1 MRRIINKIPGRQTWD
16 KELSTPLGFSG
27 PEKPMQFLLAAV
39 NAKYIHTNPAIYSLR
54 AYAGKGLAPYIAL
67 AEYTINNREEEILGD
82 LYKRHPDVIGFSC
95 YIWNIATIR
104 ELVREVAKVLPGT
117 DLWLGGPEVSY
128 NAGKLLEEL
137 PMVKGIMAGEGE
149 ETFKELLSFYL
160 EGRGQDTRG
169 KYRKLEEIPG
179 LVLRQGKGK
188 AREPVEM
195 DALPFP
201 YGDLKGFQNKIIYY
215 ETSRGCPFQCSY
227 CLSGAGRKVRFRSL
241 EIVKRELQHFLDGRV
256 PQVKLTDRTFNCSH
270 THAMEIWRYIR
281 AHDNGETNFH
291 FEVSADILDE
301 EELELLG
308 EMRPGLAQ
316 LEIGVQSANDATIA
330 EIHRTMDLARV
341 KKAVRRIKEGGN
353 IHVHLDLIAG
363 LPHEDYR
370 SFARSFD
377 EVYALRPD
385 QLQLGFLKVLKGSY
399 MHAHAEEYGM
409 LFRGSPPYEVMQ
421 TGWITYEEILQLK
434 RVEEAVEDYYNS
446 GQYAVSMEVLAAQYD
461 SPFRLYRELG
471 EFYREKG
478 YSLVSHS
485 RLRRAEILLEFAS
498 ECAPSAGDI
507 LRESLLYDLYARE
520 NIKSRPSW
528 AADPA
533 EWKHLT
539 RQYCKNGK
547 LSHVERFFYRFMRI
561 KSGGVPARDAEPV
574 YMFDYTVKNPQSRQA
589 AVCEVGEF
597 NAQGLCG
604 Y

>member
-1 MRRIINKIPGRQTWD
+1 MKI
-16 KELSTPLGFSG
+16 
-27 PEKPMQFLLAAV
+27 LLTAV
-39 NAKYIHTNPAIYSLR
+39 NAKYIHSNPAVYSLR
-54 AYAGKGLAPYIAL
+54 ASAEKYLGAETSVKVVI
-67 AEYTINNREEEILGD
+67 AEYTINQRAEDILAAVY
-82 LYKRHPDVIGFSC
+82 LEKPDVLCFSC
-95 YIWNIATIR
+95 YIWNVSCVT
-104 ELVREVAKVLPGT
+104 EVAREFHRLRPEVPV
-117 DLWLGGPEVSY
+117 WVGGPEVSY
-128 NAGKLLEEL
+128 DAGAFLAANEAVTGV
-137 PMVKGIMAGEGE
+137 MTGEGE
-149 ETFKELLSFYL
+149 QTFPELCSYYADGAPEPERIRGIVFRRNESIVTTEERPPSPLDDIPFCYDSLS
-160 EGRGQDTRG
+160 
-169 KYRKLEEIPG
+169 
-179 LVLRQGKGK
+179 
-188 AREPVEM
+188 
-195 DALPFP
+195 
-201 YGDLKGFQNKIIYY
+201 GFENRILYY
-215 ETSRGCPFQCSY
+215 ESGRGCPFSCSY
-227 CLSGAGRKVRFRSL
+227 CLSSLDKCVRFRSL
-241 EIVKRELQHFLDGRV
+241 SLVKRELLFFLEHRV
-256 PQVKLTDRTFNCSH
+256 SQVKFVDRTFNCNH
-270 THAMEIWRYIR
+270 THAMEIWRFL
-281 AHDNGETNFH
+281 ADHDNGVTNFH
-291 FEVSADILDE
+291 FEIAADLLTE

-308 EMRPGLAQ
+308 RLRLGQVQ

-446 GQYAVSMEVLAAQYD
+446 GQYEVSMEVLAAQYD

-471 EFYREKG
+471 EFYWEKG

-547 LSHVERFFYRFMRI
+547 LSHVERFFYRFARI
-561 KSGGVPARDAEPV
+561 KSGGVPAREAEPV
-574 YMFDYTVKNPQSRQA
+574 YMLFDYTVKNPQSRQA

>member
-1 MRRIINKIPGRQTWD
+1 MTTEERPPSPLDDIPFCYDSLSGFENRI
-16 KELSTPLGFSG
+16 L
-27 PEKPMQFLLAAV
+27 
-39 NAKYIHTNPAIYSLR
+39 
-54 AYAGKGLAPYIAL
+54 
-67 AEYTINNREEEILGD
+67 
-82 LYKRHPDVIGFSC
+82 
-95 YIWNIATIR
+95 
-104 ELVREVAKVLPGT
+104 
-117 DLWLGGPEVSY
+117 
-128 NAGKLLEEL
+128 
-137 PMVKGIMAGEGE
+137 
-149 ETFKELLSFYL
+149 
-160 EGRGQDTRG
+160 
-169 KYRKLEEIPG
+169 
-179 LVLRQGKGK
+179 
-188 AREPVEM
+188 
-195 DALPFP
+195 
-201 YGDLKGFQNKIIYY
+201 YY
-215 ETSRGCPFQCSY
+215 ESGRGCPFSCSY
-227 CLSGAGRKVRFRSL
+227 CLSSLDKCVRFRSL
-241 EIVKRELQHFLDGRV
+241 SLVKRELLFFLEHRV
-256 PQVKLTDRTFNCSH
+256 SQVKFVDRTFNCNH
-270 THAMEIWRYIR
+270 THAMEIWRFL
-281 AHDNGETNFH
+281 ADHDNGVTNFH
-291 FEVSADILDE
+291 FEIAADLLTE

-308 EMRPGLAQ
+308 RLRLGQVQ

-446 GQYAVSMEVLAAQYD
+446 GQYEVSMEVLAAQYD

-471 EFYREKG
+471 EFYWEKG

-547 LSHVERFFYRFMRI
+547 LSHVERFFYRFARI
-561 KSGGVPARDAEPV
+561 KSGGVPAREAEPV
-574 YMFDYTVKNPQSRQA
+574 YMLFDYTVKNPQSRQA